1 MIYNMHIRNDFQLW
15 LETPKKR
22 VTTLCGKITATKYAG
37 IPGVTKDQA
46 VGVWNDGQDVGWC
59 LSCCVALLSEFDN
72 NDFLWERKLSSTYVY
87 YLYTDAIEIC
97 GMQLARHYQSA
108 QDRSPTSLD

>member
-37 IPGVTKDQA
+37 IPGVTKDQ
-46 VGVWNDGQDVGWC
+46 VPGTFNDGKDVGWC
-59 LSCCVALLSEFDN
+59 LKCCYNYLTEYDN
-72 NDFLWERKLSSTYVY
+72 NDFMWQVKRSNDHVY
-87 YLYTDAIEIC
+87 ALYHHMTEVC
-97 GMQLARHYQSA
+97 GLQIFTA
-108 QDRSPTSLD
+108 TSLH